1 MEGPA
6 QPPPAPASES
16 GHVIARRLVRSALL
30 VVLVFAIGVL
40 GYLWIGA
47 PDAGLLDAVYM
58 TVITLTTVGYGEVI
72 DLSGNPAGRVFTV
85 LLLVMGVGAFLNF
98 FSTITAFM
106 VEGSLQRLLRKRRM
120 DRSIERLHDHTIVC
134 GGGFT
139 GRHVVRELLDTER
152 AFVLVDN
159 DAERVERLY
168 QSFETEFPVVI
179 GDATEDAS
187 LLSAGV
193 KRASGLVACVQND
206 KDNLMLTLS
215 ARLLNPS
222 LRIVCRCINE
232 SVEAK
237 ILRAGADAVVSPNRI
252 GGLRMISEL
261 VRPVAVNFL
270 DMMLR
275 DRQRNLRVESLEIH
289 AGSELADSTVASL
302 RRPEIPDILLLALQ
316 LPDGSWHH
324 SPKDDERLRPGF
336 RLVFVGEP
344 AARELLE
351 ALAGGPGQ

>member
-1 MEGPA
+1 MPS
-6 QPPPAPASES
+6 PPPALES
-16 GHVIARRLVRSALL
+16 GQVVARRLLRSALL
-30 VVLVFAIGVL
+30 VVLVFLVGVG

-47 PDAGLLDAVYM
+47 PETGLLDAVYM
-58 TVITLTTVGYGEVI
+58 TVITLTTVGYGEVV
-72 DLSGNPAGRVFTV
+72 DLSNNPAGRIFTV
-85 LLLVMGVGAFLNF
+85 FLLVMGVGAFLNF

-106 VEGSLQRLLRKRRM
+106 VEGSLQRLLRKRTM
-120 DRSIERLHDHTIVC
+120 DRKIERLQNHTIVC

-139 GRHVVRELLDTER
+139 GRHVVRELIDTQR
-152 AFVLVDN
+152 PFVLVDR
-159 DAERVERLY
+159 DQERVERLY
-168 QSFETEFPVVI
+168 QCFENEFPVVI
-179 GDATEDAS
+179 GDATEDSS
-187 LLSAGV
+187 LLAAGI
-193 KRASGLVACVQND
+193 KRAAGLVACVQND

-215 ARLLNPS
+215 ARLLNPE

-289 AGSELADSTVASL
+289 QGSELAGSDVRSL
-302 RRPEIPDILLLALQ
+302 RRAEIPDILLLALQ

-324 SPKDDERLRPGF
+324 SPRDDERLQAGF
-336 RLVFVGEP
+336 RLIFVGEP
-344 AARELLE
+344 SARTILE
-351 ALAGGPGQ
+351 GLAGCPTPSS